1 MRLLIILF
9 LISGMAYG
17 EGPNGERP
25 IKIPK
30 QHKIKNIPPNC
41 MIIGGQ
47 LRCWVIDPL
56 PLEWPP
62 EE

>member
-1 MRLLIILF
+1 MRLLIILL
-9 LISGMAYG
+9 LISGIAYA
-17 EGPNGERP
+17 EQPRKKR
-25 IKIPK
+25 I
-30 QHKIKNIPPNC
+30 HVPPNC

-56 PLEWPP
+56 PT